1 MIGCLPGFL
10 KKQKKCQ
17 FSFPILLVVESPL
30 LHRGSLIL
38 PIIDFILIIMLWI
51 IVACFFCLNKSY
63 KRLVRGLS
71 TLREGVHVS
80 RFSPYITVLDPTGEY
95 MKTPMADP
103 RACIEVDVGT
113 ELNNFDE
120 ILKVAAEYGNE
131 TMAVIVI

>member
-1 MIGCLPGFL
+1 MPARIFEEE
-10 KKQKKCQ
+10 KKCQ

-38 PIIDFILIIMLWI
+38 PLTDVIFITMLWI
-51 IVACFFCLNKSY
+51 IVSCFFCVN

-80 RFSPYITVLDPTGEY
+80 RFSPYITVLDPNGEY
-95 MKTPMADP
+95 MKTPMSDP

-131 TMAVIVI
+131 TMAVIVFLFL